1 MASLRKRTW
10 QTKNGITTRYE
21 LSYMTDGKQYKK
33 TFKKK
38 PTPQEMAE
46 VTETTTNNPTV
57 KEAIREYLDN
67 HCKLHCK
74 ESTLETYEN
83 YYKVA
88 LIPLYKYKLK
98 NLKRR
103 DVEKFVIELKDKKA
117 AKTVNNLLVF
127 IKAFLNYAVENKAI
141 TENPAG
147 KIKQIPLK
155 RDAVKALSEEEM
167 NCFIEK
173 AGNQKLWVNVFF
185 VLLVLTGIRISESIA
200 LEWSDLDFEKDT
212 IDINKQFYRYRITP
226 TKNYETRIIDMP
238 HTLKLLLLKLKEIS
252 TSELVFSSSGKHIN
266 VNNMRERH
274 FRHIIEEVEEELDI
288 DLSEITPHCL
298 RHTHATYLLSNGIP
312 LIYVSKRLGHKD
324 CKTTLNIYNH
334 VLQSDNTKAIN
345 LLNKIK
351 QSEIRAK
358 KIKTQ

>member
-21 LSYMTDGKQYKK
+21 LSYMIDGKQYKK

-103 DVEKFVIELKDKKA
+103 DVEKFVIELKDIKA

-127 IKAFLNYAVENKAI
+127 IKAFLNYAVENKII
-141 TENPAG
+141 TENPAA

-200 LEWSDLDFEKDT
+200 LEWSDFDFEKDT

-252 TSELVFSSSGKHIN
+252 TSELVFSSNGKHIN